1 MANPVTRLNE
11 LAQESK
17 HLFPSYAFDIIV
29 GGYRCVVRLA
39 CGAKEQGEG
48 PNKKAAKYA
57 AASAVLARLE
67 AKTSPASPK
76 KDERATLPLPDPQ
89 SAACQPLAAASTPPP
104 GLKAASLVHYYL
116 LDVENRPNDLPKLL
130 RLLHTRSSNVKVHV
144 YFSSKLPARDKV
156 VSTCAGTAA
165 TLRET
170 PSGYPNAADVL
181 MMTDAMYLL
190 AHNHDDINYRVI
202 LVSGDS
208 IFFAMAD
215 VLRDNTHLVHLSAI
229 V

>member
-67 AKTSPASPK
+67 AKTSPASPT
-76 KDERATLPLPDPQ
+76 KDARAPLPL
-89 SAACQPLAAASTPPP
+89 SLAAVHQPLAAASTPPP
-104 GLKAASLVHYYL
+104 GLKAASVVHYYL

-130 RLLHTRSSNVKVHV
+130 RLLHTRSNDVKVYV

-156 VSTCAGTAA
+156 VSTCAGTTA

-190 AHNHDDINYRVI
+190 AHNHDESYRRVI
-202 LVSGDS
+202 VVSGDS

-215 VLRDNTHLVHLSAI
+215 VLRDNTHFAHLSSI
-229 V
+229 G

>member
-1 MANPVTRLNE
+1 MANPVSRLNE
-11 LAQESK
+11 LAQETK
-17 HLFPSYAFDIIV
+17 HPSPTYAYDTVV
-29 GGYRCVVRLA
+29 GGFRCVCLA
-39 CGAKEQGEG
+39 CGAKARGEG
-48 PNKKAAKYA
+48 ANKKAAKNA

-67 AKTSPASPK
+67 AKASLASPT
-76 KDERATLPLPDPQ
+76 KDARATLPLPPA
-89 SAACQPLAAASTPPP
+89 AACQPLAAAHTPPP
-104 GLKAASLVHYYL
+104 GLGVASVVHYYL

-130 RLLHTRSSNVKVHV
+130 RLLQSRSSDVKVYV

-156 VSTCAGTAA
+156 VSTCAGTTA

-190 AHNHDDINYRVI
+190 AHNHDESNHRVI